1 MRRHPDRSGDSR
13 SPGRAVGALVSLII
27 ALVAAPLAA
36 QGIKIPDFR
45 NEPPPE
51 TQCADC
57 GVVRSIREISSQRP
71 RNVPDGMTMPST
83 SSQDLGSANNVVG
96 GVFVHSFGPG
106 GGQTYVGGVG
116 TPEMQQRL
124 SETSYELTVRMDDGG
139 YRMIQR
145 RDGARFQVGDRVRI
159 LVGSIEKI

>member
-1 MRRHPDRSGDSR
+1 MRRHPDR
-13 SPGRAVGALVSLII
+13 AVGAFLSLII

-57 GVVRSIREISSQRP
+57 GVVRSIREISTQRP
-71 RNVPDGMTMPST
+71 RNMPDGMVT
-83 SSQDLGSANNVVG
+83 SSTFSEDLGAKNNVVG

-124 SETSYELTVRMDDGG
+124 NETSYQLTVRMDDGA
-139 YRMIQR
+139 YRVIQR
-145 RDGARFQVGDRVRI
+145 QDGARFQVGDRVRI